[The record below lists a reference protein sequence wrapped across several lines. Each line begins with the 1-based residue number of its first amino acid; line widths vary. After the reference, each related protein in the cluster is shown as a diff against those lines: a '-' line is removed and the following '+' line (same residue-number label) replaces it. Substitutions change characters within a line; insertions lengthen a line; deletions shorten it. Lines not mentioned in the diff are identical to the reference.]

1 MQDNLPIGNVPYKTP
16 EYMSPSS
23 IGTFNQCPMRY
34 KYAKL
39 DKIPEPSTEPQVLG
53 SFVHEILEELFK
65 LEAVDRTETS
75 ARRLAKELWESK
87 WRQEY
92 LDLDKKCDENEFR
105 WKAWWCIENY
115 FLMEDPTSFEA
126 GGIEAKMNGEIL
138 GVPIYGII
146 DRWTL
151 ENDKIVISDY
161 KTGKKPRPQYEWEKK
176 MQITIYSILLGK
188 ELDKEIERAEL
199 LYVKAGEFAR
209 YEITK
214 ELEDKVASDVR
225 KTWEELLESCASG
238 EFETRT
244 GPLCNWCNYK
254 SICPAWRK

>member
-1 MQDNLPIGNVPYKTP
+1 MQDSLPVGDLPYKTP
-16 EYMSPSS
+16 AYMSPSS

-39 DKIPEPSTEPQVLG
+39 DKIPEPSTEAQVLG
-53 SFVHEILEELFK
+53 SFVHEVLEDLFR
-65 LEAVDRTETS
+65 LPSEERTEPAS
-75 ARRLAKELWESK
+75 RKLAKDLW
-87 WRQEY
+87 
-92 LDLDKKCDENEFR
+92 DKKWANEFFDLNERCDDNEFR

-115 FLMEDPTSFEA
+115 FLMEDPTSFDA
-126 GGIEAKMNGEIL
+126 GGIEAKMNGDIL

-188 ELDKEIERAEL
+188 ELEKEIERAEL
-199 LYVKAGEFAR
+199 LYLKSGQFAT
-209 YEITK
+209 YDVTED
-214 ELEDKVASDVR
+214 LVDKVSNDV
-225 KTWEELLESCASG
+225 KSTWDQLVVSCESG

-254 SICPAWRK
+254 RICPAWRK

>member
-1 MQDNLPIGNVPYKTP
+1 MQDSLPVGDLPYKIP
-16 EYMSPSS
+16 AYMSPSS

-39 DKIPEPSTEPQVLG
+39 DKIPEPSTEAQVLG
-53 SFVHEILEELFK
+53 SFVHEVLEDLFR
-65 LEAVDRTETS
+65 LPSEERTEPAS
-75 ARRLAKELWESK
+75 RKLAKDLW
-87 WRQEY
+87 
-92 LDLDKKCDENEFR
+92 DKKWADEFFDLNERCDDNEFR

-115 FLMEDPTSFEA
+115 FLMEDPTSFDA
-126 GGIEAKMNGEIL
+126 GGIEAKMNGDIL

-161 KTGKKPRPQYEWEKK
+161 LKSGQ
-176 MQITIYSILLGK
+176 
-188 ELDKEIERAEL
+188 
-199 LYVKAGEFAR
+199 FAK
-209 YEITK
+209 YDVTED
-214 ELEDKVASDVR
+214 LVDKVSNDV
-225 KTWEELLESCASG
+225 KSTWDELVVSCESG

-254 SICPAWRK
+254 RICPAWRK

>member
-1 MQDNLPIGNVPYKTP
+1 MQDSLDLGNLPYETP
-16 EYMSPSS
+16 AYMSPSS

-39 DKIPEPSTEPQVLG
+39 DRIPEDSTEAQVLG
-53 SFVHEILEELFK
+53 SFVHEVLEELFK
-65 LEAVDRTETS
+65 EEKEDRTEPT
-75 ARRLAKELWESK
+75 ARRLARELWTSK
-87 WRQEY
+87 WAEEY
-92 LDLDKKCDENEFR
+92 HDLKEKCDENEFR

-115 FLMEDPTSFEA
+115 FLMEDPTSFDA
-126 GGIEAKMNGEIL
+126 GGIEAKMNGDIL

-188 ELDKEIERAEL
+188 EMDKEIERAEL
-199 LYVKAGEFAR
+199 LYLKPGQFAKYKVTDELVGRVSQDVKN
-209 YEITK
+209 TWD
-214 ELEDKVASDVR
+214 ELVV
-225 KTWEELLESCASG
+225 SCESG

-244 GPLCNWCNYK
+244 GPLCNWCNFK
-254 SICPAWRK
+254 PICPAWRK